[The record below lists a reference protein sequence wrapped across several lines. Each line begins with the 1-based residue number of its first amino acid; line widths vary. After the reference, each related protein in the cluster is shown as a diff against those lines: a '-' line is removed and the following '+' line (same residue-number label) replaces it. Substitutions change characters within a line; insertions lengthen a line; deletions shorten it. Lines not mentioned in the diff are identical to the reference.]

1 MGAPKVLSE
10 EFQRHK
16 PVLVQEVL
24 TYLDPQPGN
33 TYIDVTFGSGGHTR
47 AILEH
52 ESACKVIALD
62 WDTASL
68 DTFGPPLEEEF
79 EDRLQLVWS
88 NFAHLYRVLKKI
100 KISKVDGIL
109 ADFGTSQMQIKQRPG
124 FSVYLDTPLDM
135 RMSPAYQQVTAAQ
148 LVNKATEEKLR
159 EIFWQLGEERH
170 AKKIAWTIVQV
181 RKKKKIRTT
190 GDLVKIIE
198 QVIPKKLRRKIHP
211 ATKVFQALRMYI
223 NRELE
228 NIHSFLS
235 AAVRAL
241 NTGGRLVCISFHS
254 LEDRMV
260 KQFFRDEERK
270 GRLDILTKKV
280 VTACSEEIAENPS
293 ARSARLRAAQRKE
306 EKTLI
311 IK

>member
-24 TYLDPQPGN
+24 TYLNPKPGN

-109 ADFGTSQMQIKQRPG
+109 ADFGTSQMQITQRPG

-260 KQFFRDEERK
+260 KQFFRDEERE

>member
-293 ARSARLRAAQRKE
+293 ARSARLRAAQCKE
-306 EKTLI
+306 EKSLI